1 MDYEL
6 AAILISVIVQAL
18 YIAFK
23 IGKFEEKLN
32 SIEKKQEK
40 HNNFIERLYRV
51 EDSDKAAHRRID
63 ELRENKQCS

>member
-63 ELRENKQCS
+63 ELREKRQCN

>member
-1 MDYEL
+1 MNYEL
-6 AAILISVIVQAL
+6 AGILIAIITQAL

-23 IGKFEEKLN
+23 IGRFEEKLN

-63 ELRENKQCS
+63 ELREREIK

>member
-6 AAILISVIVQAL
+6 AAILVAVITQAL

-32 SIEKKQEK
+32 VIEKKQEK

-63 ELRENKQCS
+63 ELRENRQCN